1 MNPPKFVPDGPK
13 GTCLNISLSKD
24 LMDRIGRLA
33 QKNGMSKSAFARQ
46 ALRFALAH
54 MEDE

>member
-1 MNPPKFVPDGPK
+1 MNPPKFVPEGPK
-13 GTCLNISLSKD
+13 GPCLNISLSKD
-24 LMDRIGRLA
+24 LMDRIGLLS